1 MVEIVENIVDTIFH
15 LENEQSKVL
24 AYLSELEGRRKHLL
38 RHLES
43 LNEDILTDSAKKKLS
58 NKIIQMEIKVS
69 FVEFI
74 EKQSVKDTKQ
84 RK

>member
-1 MVEIVENIVDTIFH
+1 MNSQKFWHIC
-15 LENEQSKVL
+15 QSWK
-24 AYLSELEGRRKHLL
+24 EGVKNLL
-38 RHLES
+38 QHLES

-69 FVEFI
+69 FVESI

-84 RK
+84 KKG